1 MMQKHD
7 LPEHIERLAREII
20 GCAIEVH
27 RGIGPGLLESLYE
40 TAMVYELEQRSIPFR
55 RQADIVVPYKTIE
68 LHGQRLDLLVQ
79 EAIVVELKAITAL
92 ADIHTAQVLSYTRAL
107 DLPLGVLFNFN
118 VPVLSGAGMR
128 RVFNKRWSG
137 LKPLPSCLPSNT
149 SISSETSS

>member
-1 MMQKHD
+1 
-7 LPEHIERLAREII
+7 
-20 GCAIEVH
+20 
-27 RGIGPGLLESLYE
+27 
-40 TAMVYELEQRSIPFR
+40 MVYELEQRSIPFR